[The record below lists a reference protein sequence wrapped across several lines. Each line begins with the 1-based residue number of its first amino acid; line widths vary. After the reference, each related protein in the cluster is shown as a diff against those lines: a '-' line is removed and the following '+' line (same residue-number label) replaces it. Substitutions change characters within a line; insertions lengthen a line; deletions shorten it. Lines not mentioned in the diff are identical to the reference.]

1 MALLEEVEVE
11 EEGEVV
17 EEWAEVVEELL
28 KAHVKC
34 GRGIN
39 AVSCDERE
47 DGLLFVKGRKWGSLP
62 RSVEFTF

>member
-1 MALLEEVEVE
+1 MALL

-39 AVSCDERE
+39 VDAV
-47 DGLLFVKGRKWGSLP
+47 
-62 RSVEFTF
+62 